1 MFKISCNFCPGWSL
15 EWYFQ
20 YQPVKYKL
28 TGNLTNIFKMTN
40 NVETFLL
47 FSENSFWFFGRKKR
61 SIYIYKASKCFVRNR
76 IFSIS
81 ARSSLTAVQ
90 YSVLMIERGG
100 ILSLNLDLA
109 NVLVLEYWK
118 QRRNTTSNIILRR
131 DGGGRR

>member
-1 MFKISCNFCPGWSL
+1 MGKMFKISCNFCPGWSL

-90 YSVLMIERGG
+90 YSVLMIEEGRKRRNSRFSKCFGFG
-100 ILSLNLDLA
+100 IL
-109 NVLVLEYWK
+109 E
-118 QRRNTTSNIILRR
+118 TTSKHHIQYHSETRWWR
-131 DGGGRR
+131 